1 MIDFDVVEDTQRQ
14 QAYVTRGGLLEVRS
28 PERVLQEQRE
38 TSRLL
43 VVYTSPSDIPS
54 SPSEPSEQPV
64 EGPTTEVAFGQP
76 GEGTKVAV
84 TLLCDTP

>member
-43 VVYTSPSDIPS
+43 VVYTSPSDIPP

-84 TLLCDTP
+84 TLLYDTP